1 MCICVYMHVYVSM
14 QALLEARDV
23 RSLELELQMIVSSLR
38 CVLGT
43 ELSSVLEKQ

>member
-1 MCICVYMHVYVSM
+1 MHVRVHVCM
-14 QALLEARDV
+14 QALLEARDI

-43 ELSSVLEKQ
+43 ELSSVLEEQ